1 MSFLVSG
8 LCSLQGKAIA
18 SRLEAITIRLVAIAI
33 RLEAISIMLEAI
45 AIRGRPPQL
54 GWRPL
59 PSVVVVKRPSRGEML
74 KVSSPAAESAKASAS
89 IRYIASFQHGKI
101 L

>member
-1 MSFLVSG
+1 MERVEKSTTAAV
-8 LCSLQGKAIA
+8 KAA
-18 SRLEAITIRLVAIAI
+18 
-33 RLEAISIMLEAI
+33 
-45 AIRGRPPQL
+45 
-54 GWRPL
+54 
-59 PSVVVVKRPSRGEML
+59 PSVPVKLTRSSKTSVQPHVGSLFAAGEQRGSFKSGSGEDCADSFNVVVKRPSRGEML